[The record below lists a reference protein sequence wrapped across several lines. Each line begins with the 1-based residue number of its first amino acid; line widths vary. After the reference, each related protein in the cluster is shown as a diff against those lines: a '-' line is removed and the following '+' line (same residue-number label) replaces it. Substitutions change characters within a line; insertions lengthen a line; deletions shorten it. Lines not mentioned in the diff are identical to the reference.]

1 MKTHYKAIVIGGGIT
16 GAAIIYHLTKM
27 GWSEVAL
34 IERRELTAGSTWHA
48 AASNNQLHDI
58 TNMARLQ
65 TYTINSFEMIEKET
79 GQSCGIHK
87 NGGIYIATTD
97 ARADQLLV
105 MAAKAKFLGCTF
117 DPITKEK
124 ALEMNPLLDLSD
136 AKALYYTPHENH
148 VDPNG
153 ATHAFAKGARN
164 RGADIIRY
172 NAVTGLTQL
181 ENGNWKVVTE
191 KGVLTAEHVV
201 NAAGLWAR
209 EVGRL
214 AGVELPVHPL
224 EHQYFVTEAIPA
236 VEALVDEIPSV
247 HDNDK
252 EYYLR
257 QEGPGLLFGAYE
269 KNGVHWAVEGTPLD
283 FDTELLPDD
292 LDRIEENY
300 LAACE
305 RTPCL
310 ETAGVKSVI
319 NGPMIWSPDVQPVV
333 GPVPELNNYWVAVGI
348 MAGFSQSAGIGLVLA
363 QWMVDGH
370 PERDLFSID
379 VARFGPWVDTK
390 YVMEKTAENYS
401 SRFRIYFPYEEREAG
416 RNQRTRP
423 ITDIQREQGAVM
435 GAVVGWEYPKY
446 FARNVSEKT
455 PIYSFR
461 RTNWFDAVGEECC
474 ALRTSVG
481 LIDISAF
488 SRFRISGE
496 DASTWLDTLVTNTLP
511 TEHGKSVLTPMV
523 DVRGRIQGDFSLT
536 RLEDNDF
543 LLIGSGL
550 AEEYH
555 KRIFKDHHPNLN
567 VSVKS
572 LVNEWAG
579 FNIAGPKS
587 RDVLSTLVSS
597 NVSNNAFAFMT
608 GRWLTVAGLECYVLR
623 VSYTG
628 ELGYEV
634 YTKEGDQVRLYRAL
648 LQAGEAHNIRLVG
661 GLALNS
667 LRLEKGYGSWGL
679 ELTSDYTPYEADLG
693 RFVKLNKGEFVG
705 RDALQSLKNA
715 TENRLRLFEIDVD
728 DADPVGGEPVYY
740 EGHIVGEVTSGSF
753 GHVVKKSLALVYVKA
768 ELDQLGT
775 DFLVEIIGNKFPA
788 RMLPIHPYDPEG
800 LLLRT

>member
-1 MKTHYKAIVIGGGIT
+1 MKTHYKAVVIGGGIT
-16 GAAIIYHLTKM
+16 GASIIYHLAKM
-27 GWSEVAL
+27 GWSDIAL

-65 TYTINSFEMIEKET
+65 AYTINSFEMIEEET

-87 NGGIYIATTD
+87 NGGIYVATTD
-97 ARADQLLV
+97 DRADQMLV

-117 DPITKEK
+117 QPITKEE
-124 ALEMNPLLDLSD
+124 ALAMNPLLDLSD

-153 ATHAFAKGARN
+153 ATHAFAKGAKN

-172 NAVTGLTQL
+172 NAVTSLTQL
-181 ENGNWKVVTE
+181 ENGHWEVVTE
-191 KGVLTAEHVV
+191 KGTLTAEHIV

-214 AGVELPVHPL
+214 AGVDLPVHPL
-224 EHQYFVTEAIPA
+224 EHQYFVTEAIPD
-236 VEALVDEIPSV
+236 VEALTDEIPSL

-269 KNGVHWAVEGTPLD
+269 KNGVHWAVDGTPLD

-300 LAACE
+300 MAACE

-348 MAGFSQSAGIGLVLA
+348 MAGFSQSAGIGQVLA
-363 QWMVDGH
+363 QWMVDGY

-423 ITDIQREQGAVM
+423 VTEMQREQGAVM
-435 GAVVGWEYPKY
+435 GALVGWEYPKY
-446 FARNVSEKT
+446 FARNEAEKT
-455 PIYSFR
+455 PTYSFR
-461 RTNWFDAVGEECC
+461 RTNWFEAVGEECL
-474 ALRTSVG
+474 ALRASVG
-481 LIDISAF
+481 LIDISVF
-488 SRFRISGE
+488 SRFRITGE
-496 DASTWLDTLVTNTLP
+496 NASKWLDRLVTNRLP
-511 TEHGKSVLTPMV
+511 SENGKSVLAPMV
-523 DVRGRIQGDFSLT
+523 DTRGRIQGDFSLT
-536 RLEDNDF
+536 RLGENDF
-543 LLIGSGL
+543 LLIGSGT
-550 AEEYH
+550 AEQYH
-555 KRIFKDHHPNLN
+555 KRIFKGHLPDLN
-567 VSVKS
+567 VSIKS

-579 FNIAGPKS
+579 FNIAGPKA
-587 RDVLSTLVSS
+587 RDLLSQLVSEDVT
-597 NVSNNAFAFMT
+597 NEAFSFMT
-608 GRWLTVAGLECYVLR
+608 GRWLTVAGLECFVLR

-628 ELGYEV
+628 ELGYEI
-634 YTKEGDQVRLYRAL
+634 YTQEGDQIALYSAL
-648 LQAGEAHNIRLVG
+648 LEAGKAYNIRLVG

-679 ELTSDYTPYEADLG
+679 ELTSDYTPYEAGLDV
-693 RFVKLNKGEFVG
+693 FVKLDKGEFVG
-705 RDALQSLKNA
+705 RDALQVLKDIPA
-715 TENRLRLFEIDVD
+715 HRLRLFEIDVG
-728 DADPVGGEPVYY
+728 DADPVGGEPVYS
-740 EGHIVGEVTSGSF
+740 GGQIVGEVTSGSF
-753 GHVVKKSLALVYVKA
+753 GHAVEKSLALVYVKDGV
-768 ELDQLGT
+768 DQNST
-775 DFLVEIIGNKFPA
+775 DFSVEIIGRKCPA
-788 RMLPIHPYDPEG
+788 RLLVTPPLDPKG
-800 LLLRT
+800 LLLRS